1 MATATKKEK
10 KSRSLP
16 LEGWR

>member
-10 KSRSLP
+10 KRGSLP
-16 LEGWR
+16 LEGWH